1 MDCSV
6 EDKPRE
12 LGLTGV
18 GPAPLRAGFLQT
30 ICLHF
35 ANFPAAM
42 TSSSKP
48 GRSFTLLDGAA
59 AAAVVLAAAGVVW
72 SPKLSGAVAKA
83 TGALRPVTVTV
94 DVRGVPSADPLSL
107 LKGAEAEG
115 KVAIVIRNQPHG
127 SVKLL
132 KILPLERRLTILTP
146 DGKLV
151 SAPDPNQKTFGTFDG
166 RFVLEGEGRRSAGG
180 VVFGNQSLKIGA
192 PVELEGNNYRFNGTV
207 TDLRMQGN

>member
-1 MDCSV
+1 M
-6 EDKPRE
+6 
-12 LGLTGV
+12 
-18 GPAPLRAGFLQT
+18 

-35 ANFPAAM
+35 ACFPVAM
-42 TSSSKP
+42 TRSSKP
-48 GRSFTLLDGAA
+48 GRSFNLLDGAA

-83 TGALRPVTVTV
+83 TGALRPVIVTV
-94 DVRGVPSADPLSL
+94 DVRGVPSADPAAL

-127 SVKLL
+127 SVKVR
-132 KILPLERRLTILTP
+132 KIVPLERRLTILTP

-151 SAPDPNQKTFGTFDG
+151 STPDPNQKTFGTFDG

-180 VVFGNQSLKIGA
+180 VVFGNQSIKIGA
-192 PVELEGNNYRFNGTV
+192 PVELEGSNYRFNGTV
-207 TDLRMQGN
+207 TDLRMEGN